1 MQQTIRKI
9 QCRCG
14 YLQGSLSGAAG
25 VTPLSCHCRDCQAYA
40 HALGHPERVLHE
52 LGGTDVVTTLQQHLS
67 FTKGKDA
74 LACISL
80 SEQGPLRWYT
90 SCCNTPIGNTAS
102 DPICPTSRLCTPALA
117 SLSTN

>member
-67 FTKGKDA
+67 FTKGKLLWHA
-74 LACISL
+74 FPCLNKAPCAGTQAAATHL
-80 SEQGPLRWYT
+80 
-90 SCCNTPIGNTAS
+90 
-102 DPICPTSRLCTPALA
+102 
-117 SLSTN
+117 